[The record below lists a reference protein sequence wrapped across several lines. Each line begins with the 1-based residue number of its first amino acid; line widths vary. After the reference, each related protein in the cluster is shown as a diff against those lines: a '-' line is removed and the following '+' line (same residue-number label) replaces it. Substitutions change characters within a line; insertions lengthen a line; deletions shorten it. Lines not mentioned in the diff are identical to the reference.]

1 MHAHE
6 AVRQGRAGATA
17 LLSLL
22 IVAACTP
29 AIAGSYEQTNLVSD
43 IAGVA
48 RNTDVR
54 PACNIQTPGGSA
66 APCLLNPWG
75 IAYGP
80 GGPFW
85 ISDNNAGVS
94 TLYDGAGNALPLVV
108 TIPPPA
114 GSPAGAQA
122 APTGIVFN
130 GTSGFVV
137 SKNKVS
143 GPALFIFATEDGTI
157 SGWNPN
163 VDLNAV
169 LAVDNSTGS
178 ATSVDHSTLGAVYKG
193 LAIGH
198 VGGATFIYA
207 TNFRDGVV
215 EVYDSS
221 FHLVKSFTDST
232 VPAGFAPF
240 GIQNINQKLY
250 VTFAMQNAKKHDDVA
265 APHSGFIDALDLV
278 HDGNNGDLDRFASGG
293 VLNSPWGVALAPAD
307 FGQFSRHLLIGN
319 FGDGRINA
327 FDVQSGESDGPL
339 KDFHDLPITV
349 NGLWALKFGGGGPQN
364 INGST
369 NSLFFTAGIG
379 DESHGLFGAITVF
392 QCDKDDN

>member
-1 MHAHE
+1 MHE
-6 AVRQGRAGATA
+6 DKAVRRGRVGATA
-17 LLSLL
+17 LLCLL
-22 IVAACTP
+22 IVAACIP

-66 APCLLNPWG
+66 VPCLLNPWG

-94 TLYDGAGNALPLVV
+94 TLYDGTGNALSLVV
-108 TIPPPA
+108 AIPPPA
-114 GSPAGAQA
+114 GSPAGTLAT
-122 APTGIVFN
+122 PTGIVFN

-137 SKNKVS
+137 SKNNVS
-143 GPALFIFATEDGTI
+143 GAALFIFATEDGTI
-157 SGWNPN
+157 SGWNPK
-163 VDLNAV
+163 VDLNNAV
-169 LAVDNSTGS
+169 LVVDNSTGS
-178 ATSVDHSTLGAVYKG
+178 TTSVDHSMLGAVYKG
-193 LAIGH
+193 LAIGQ

-250 VTFAMQNAKKHDDVA
+250 VTFAKQNAKKHDDVA
-265 APHSGFIDALDLV
+265 APHSGFVDALDLV

-307 FGQFSRHLLIGN
+307 FGQFSHHLLIGN

-327 FDVQSGESDGPL
+327 FDVQSGGSDGPL
-339 KDFHDLPITV
+339 KDFHDRPITI
-349 NGLWALKFGGGGPQN
+349 NGLWGLKFGGGDPK
-364 INGST
+364 NGSI

-379 DESHGLFGAITVF
+379 DESHGLFGMITVF
-392 QCDKDDN
+392 QACDVDK